1 MLTSVVWSALY
12 IASCGVRLAQLPSD
26 PSDLDGLN
34 LVSVNTSASVERLT
48 EQLAELIRKTPVVC
62 DACEGEFKWQ
72 FIVGPGR
79 SGTTTAMMMIDEIP
93 GYYVTGEN
101 KGLVNDLQE
110 IFENTQSRLPSLT
123 GALRRD
129 GAISEQHLLCAMQDL
144 VRLSLGSF
152 DEEHTTTIGF
162 KEIRFETTE
171 SMVFMQ
177 KLFPCAKYIVVTRRN
192 PQLAVGSGWITEEN
206 IFQMINVS
214 ETLEAWQGQ
223 NADIAFPLQLE
234 DFSLK
239 RFNDML
245 TWLGVTGCE
254 YTHIAHSN
262 KHGNYS
268 DGRSQV
274 RMNGTCVFS

>member
-144 VRLSLGSF
+144 VRASLGAF
-152 DEEHTTTIGF
+152 DEGHITTIGF
-162 KEIRFETTE
+162 KEIRFKTQEDMTF
-171 SMVFMQ
+171 VH
-177 KLFPCAKYIVVTRRN
+177 KLFPCAKFIVVTRRN
-192 PQLAVGSGWITEEN
+192 PGEAVGSGWWTEEN
-206 IFQMINVS
+206 IASNLEQTRMLESWQSRNHAISFQ
-214 ETLEAWQGQ
+214 LH
-223 NADIAFPLQLE
+223 LE
-234 DFSLK
+234 DFSVE
-239 RFNDML
+239 RFNEML
-245 TWLGVTGCE
+245 AWMNVTGCA
-254 YTHIAHSN
+254 YTQVAHSN
-262 KHGNYS
+262 QGGYS
-268 DGRSQV
+268 DGRGGAK
-274 RMNGTCVFS
+274 MNGTCVSQ